1 MMNLSELTELCIQ
14 AEADPWEFFAIHTL
28 KDMLKASHPDKW
40 PSDKSAHSL
49 FIRFQAAAKL
59 TESPKQ
65 FVGKYPLNSLV
76 YEGDLR
82 KVYRSTNGVL
92 VKVPTIREKEADNLI
107 LKEKQIL
114 DLTKSASKGNII
126 QYFFPHMVDS
136 IEHDGTI
143 VNVTIYDRKLHTAAE
158 IKKVYPSGVEGRHL
172 AWMMRRMFTGVG
184 YLHSLGYVHGAIT
197 PEHVMFGPENHCG
210 VITGMIH
217 ADKIGEKLSVVPASR
232 MDWYPDFAKK
242 GLTPDLDCYMIGRL
256 SEFLSDGKLPTRFGR
271 FVKNLK
277 NLRGVSLDDLDIDL
291 KEILLE
297 CYGEPKFI
305 NFVV

>member
-1 MMNLSELTELCIQ
+1 MTLAELTALCIQ
-14 AEADPWEFFAIHTL
+14 AESDPWEFFAVHTL
-28 KDMLKASHPDKW
+28 KDMLKAAHPDKW
-40 PSDKSAHSL
+40 PSDKPAHSL
-49 FIRFQAAAKL
+49 FIRFQAAGKL
-59 TESPKQ
+59 AESPKQ

-82 KVYRSTNGVL
+82 KVYRSTDGVL

-107 LKEKQIL
+107 LKEKKIL
-114 DLTKSASKGNII
+114 DLTKSSSKDNII

-136 IEHDGTI
+136 IEYDDTI

-158 IKKVYPSGVEGRHL
+158 IKKVYPNGVDSKHL

-197 PEHVMFGPENHCG
+197 PEHVMFGAENHCG

-217 ADKIGEKLSVVPASR
+217 ADKVGEKLSVVPASR
-232 MDWYPDFAKK
+232 VDWYPDFAKK
-242 GLTPDLDCYMIGRL
+242 GLTTDLDCHMIGRL
-256 SEFLSDGKLPTRFGR
+256 SEFLSDDKMPTRFRR

-277 NLRGVSLDDLDIDL
+277 NVRGVSLDVLDTDL
-291 KEILLE
+291 KEILFE
-297 CYGEPKFI
+297 CYGAPKFI
-305 NFVV
+305 DLVI